1 MAKSTFWADFKA
13 FAMKGNVI
21 DMAIG
26 VVIGAAFGKIVTSL
40 VNDVIMPLV
49 GLLVGGFNFSD
60 LKITLHK
67 AIMDGDTVV
76 KDAVYLNYGN
86 FIQET
91 VNFLIIAFCIFLVIK
106 GIANVKPT
114 GHIIIRVY
122 PGGKSWQVFVL
133 DPYSSDYSVK
143 YVSELKQL

>member
-106 GIANVKPT
+106 GIAKASNVPEQEQR
-114 GHIIIRVY
+114 GR
-122 PGGKSWQVFVL
+122 
-133 DPYSSDYSVK
+133 SSSCSSAK
-143 YVSELKQL
+143 ARQCCTSGRNKRPA

>member
-106 GIANVKPT
+106 GIAKASNVLNKNKEAEVPAAPAPKPDNVVLLEE
-114 GHIIIRVY
+114 IRD
-122 PGGKSWQVFVL
+122 L
-133 DPYSSDYSVK
+133 
-143 YVSELKQL
+143 LKNKQ

>member
-21 DMAIG
+21 DMAVG
-26 VVIGAAFGKIVTSL
+26 VVVGAAFGKIVTSL

-49 GLLVGGFNFSD
+49 GLLIGGFNFAD

-67 AIMDGDTVV
+67 AIVDGDTVV

-91 VNFLIIAFCIFLVIK
+91 VNFLIIAFCIFLVIR
-106 GIANVKPT
+106 GIAKASNVLPKKKEEEVKAAPASKPDDVRLLEE
-114 GHIIIRVY
+114 IRD
-122 PGGKSWQVFVL
+122 L
-133 DPYSSDYSVK
+133 
-143 YVSELKQL
+143 LKNK